1 MRAVW
6 LSGLIAAVLFACLAW
21 YLAPLKPGV
30 VALQFA
36 FTPKAFG
43 EIVHTWSAGGI
54 AHYRRHLPFDCL
66 LLVAYGAF
74 GYLLATRT
82 NILAGTG
89 RFLRMAATWSLPLA
103 ATADAAENALHWWL
117 TAEPRFGVPA
127 VYALAAG
134 SSAAKWLLIA
144 GFGLAVAY
152 AGTRT
157 RA

>member
-6 LSGLIAAVLFACLAW
+6 LSGLIAATLFAGLAW
-21 YLAPLKPGV
+21 YLAPLEPGV
-30 VALQFA
+30 VALQLA

-43 EIVHTWSAGGI
+43 EIVHLWSAEGV

-82 NILAGTG
+82 AMLEGAG
-89 RFLRMAATWSLPLA
+89 RFLRAAAAWALPLA

-127 VYALAAG
+127 AYALAAG
-134 SSAAKWLLIA
+134 CAAAKWLLIA
-144 GFGLAVAY
+144 GFGLLVTF
-152 AGTRT
+152 AGART
-157 RA
+157 KA

>member
-6 LSGLIAAVLFACLAW
+6 LTGFIAAALFAGLAW
-21 YLAPLKPGV
+21 YLAPLEPGV
-30 VALQFA
+30 VALQLA

-43 EIVHTWSAGGI
+43 EIVHLWSAEGV
-54 AHYRRHLPFDCL
+54 ALYRRHLPVDCL

-82 NILAGTG
+82 KMLAEAG
-89 RFLRMAATWSLPLA
+89 RFLRAATAWALPLA

-127 VYALAAG
+127 AYALAAG
-134 SSAAKWLLIA
+134 CSAAKWLLIA
-144 GFGLAVAY
+144 GFGLMVAY
-152 AGTRT
+152 AGART
-157 RA
+157 KA